1 MLKRIPYLIIIL
13 LIALCSVQR
22 SHARRNTITGGLV
35 FAYDYD
41 KTNNEKNNS
50 ENVTPDDEQ
59 SLEQFSVAPLFILET
74 TSHLDNLTI
83 SFNPNFVYDQVSDQ
97 HDIDYNVKMSA
108 YRFFSRQFRIDLNNA
123 LIYSDDPELFE
134 DENHSS
140 RDQNRKRYKVNNF
153 NCNAIYNYGVES
165 FVSTGYSYEILR
177 NEETGTGG
185 YEDYDRHNPILSL
198 QHRFNSFWNINVL
211 WGYTRGLFDPPAPA
225 VSDEI
230 GDEPKGADSVSVD
243 DSDNI
248 SNNLSEY
255 RFTPKI
261 NYILS
266 RRNTFWLSHDY
277 TLINYDALQRADSCL
292 YEFTLGSEYHHTR
305 RLSFGLDGGPSYE
318 QTDGFDSRWGYNA
331 HLGFNYDID
340 RNSLL
345 TAGITKGYDEQNF
358 SFDNNSLVRSQGFTA
373 FWDLKMSL
381 VRELDTGL
389 TGTAFFLYRDE
400 HQEKPLDSIAGT
412 PDASID
418 KEALRQE
425 SIFNRKIYEGGC
437 SFGYKFLRW
446 YSVALQYTYSKQDS
460 ELIDDRY
467 DEHRIYLT
475 FSIRKEILR
484 W

>member
-1 MLKRIPYLIIIL
+1 M
-13 LIALCSVQR
+13 
-22 SHARRNTITGGLV
+22 
-35 FAYDYD
+35 
-41 KTNNEKNNS
+41 
-50 ENVTPDDEQ
+50 
-59 SLEQFSVAPLFILET
+59 
-74 TSHLDNLTI
+74 
-83 SFNPNFVYDQVSDQ
+83 
-97 HDIDYNVKMSA
+97 
-108 YRFFSRQFRIDLNNA
+108 
-123 LIYSDDPELFE
+123 
-134 DENHSS
+134 
-140 RDQNRKRYKVNNF
+140 
-153 NCNAIYNYGVES
+153 
-165 FVSTGYSYEILR
+165 
-177 NEETGTGG
+177 
-185 YEDYDRHNPILSL
+185 
-198 QHRFNSFWNINVL
+198 
-211 WGYTRGLFDPPAPA
+211 
-225 VSDEI
+225 
-230 GDEPKGADSVSVD
+230 
-243 DSDNI
+243 
-248 SNNLSEY
+248 
-255 RFTPKI
+255 
-261 NYILS
+261 
-266 RRNTFWLSHDY
+266 
-277 TLINYDALQRADSCL
+277 
-292 YEFTLGSEYHHTR
+292 
-305 RLSFGLDGGPSYE
+305 SFGLDGGPSYE